1 MTFLVDAYTEE
12 EAPTASGGKQ
22 KRTVLKLHPA
32 IAPVKVAIL
41 PLSRNERL
49 VPLARE
55 VYDTVRQSSAVDG
68 FVQYDD
74 AQSIGRRYRR
84 QDEIGTPLCITVDF
98 DSLDDN
104 AVTIRDRD
112 TMEQARVPIA
122 SLDAELGARPSR
134 LSEMRILHFADLHI
148 GVENYGRIDPDTGLS
163 SRLGDFLHTYDELV
177 DYAIDTSVDLV
188 LFCGDAYKSRDPSQT
203 HQREF
208 ARRIARLSRAGI
220 PTFLLVGNHDTPQV
234 IAQATALEIFPTLNV
249 ANVHIGDRLKTYV
262 VETRSGPLQVVALPW
277 IKRSDF
283 LASDAAR
290 GLTHQQINEEIQRMI
305 DSAIR
310 VQVEGLDYAIPAVL
324 AGHVTISQ
332 STLASEQ
339 TMMLGHDHVL
349 LNSSVALPQFDYV
362 ALGHIHR
369 HQVLSQD
376 PHVVYAGSL
385 QRVDFGEEKDEKGFL
400 RHRAGYDSAT
410 GFTPHFI
417 RIRQQQRAKVPHDRC
432 YALFRRRRPN
442 FNCNRRNR
450 IRRLTRRNRKTANL
464 AASGTRTDARRRQNP
479 RRAEPRTPCRIHLK
493 GRG

>member
-1 MTFLVDAYTEE
+1 
-12 EAPTASGGKQ
+12 
-22 KRTVLKLHPA
+22 
-32 IAPVKVAIL
+32 
-41 PLSRNERL
+41 
-49 VPLARE
+49 
-55 VYDTVRQSSAVDG
+55 
-68 FVQYDD
+68 
-74 AQSIGRRYRR
+74 
-84 QDEIGTPLCITVDF
+84 
-98 DSLDDN
+98 
-104 AVTIRDRD
+104 
-112 TMEQARVPIA
+112 
-122 SLDAELGARPSR
+122 
-134 LSEMRILHFADLHI
+134 MRILHFADLHI
-148 GVENYGRIDPDTGLS
+148 GVENYGRIDPNTGLS
-163 SRLGDFLHTYDELV
+163 TRLGDFLHTYDELV
-177 DYAIDTSVDLV
+177 DYAIDASVDLV

-208 ARRIARLSRAGI
+208 ARRIAKLSHAGI

-305 DSAIR
+305 DNAIR
-310 VQVEGLDYAIPAVL
+310 AQVENLDSTLPAVL

-369 HQVLSQD
+369 HQVLSRN

-385 QRVDFGEEKDEKGFL
+385 QRVDFGEEKDEKGFCVIELDPTQPQGSRLASFEFVNSDARKFLTIDVSLSSSDEDPTATAINVIEAEDL
-400 RHRAGYDSAT
+400 RGAIVRLRISLPAELEPMLIES
-410 GFTPHFI
+410 
-417 RIRQQQRAKVPHDRC
+417 RIRDALGPAHHVASISKDVADRARTRLQDTNTRGLTPKDALRLYFDTRGVPDDRASVLMR
-432 YALFRRRRPN
+432 YAEELISER
-442 FNCNRRNR
+442 
-450 IRRLTRRNRKTANL
+450 
-464 AASGTRTDARRRQNP
+464 
-479 RRAEPRTPCRIHLK
+479 E
-493 GRG
+493 

>member
-1 MTFLVDAYTEE
+1 
-12 EAPTASGGKQ
+12 
-22 KRTVLKLHPA
+22 
-32 IAPVKVAIL
+32 
-41 PLSRNERL
+41 
-49 VPLARE
+49 
-55 VYDTVRQSSAVDG
+55 
-68 FVQYDD
+68 
-74 AQSIGRRYRR
+74 
-84 QDEIGTPLCITVDF
+84 
-98 DSLDDN
+98 
-104 AVTIRDRD
+104 
-112 TMEQARVPIA
+112 
-122 SLDAELGARPSR
+122 
-134 LSEMRILHFADLHI
+134 MRILHFADLHI
-148 GVENYGRIDPDTGLS
+148 GVENYGRIDPNTGLS
-163 SRLGDFLHTYDELV
+163 TRLGDFLHTYDELV

-208 ARRIARLSRAGI
+208 ARRIARLSHAGI

-305 DSAIR
+305 DNAVR
-310 VQVEGLDYAIPAVL
+310 AQVEDLDSTIPAVL

-369 HQVLSQD
+369 HQVLSRS
-376 PHVVYAGSL
+376 PHVVYAGSP
-385 QRVDFGEEKDEKGFL
+385 QRVDFGEEKDEKGFCVIEL
-400 RHRAGYDSAT
+400 DPTQPQGS
-410 GFTPHFI
+410 
-417 RIRQQQRAKVPHDRC
+417 
-432 YALFRRRRPN
+432 
-442 FNCNRRNR
+442 
-450 IRRLTRRNRKTANL
+450 RL
-464 AASGTRTDARRRQNP
+464 ASFEFVSSDARRFLTIDVKLSSGDEDPTATVISAVEAEVLRGAIVRLRISLP
-479 RRAEPRTPCRIHLK
+479 AELEPMLVEGRIRDALGSAHYVASISKDVADRARTRLQDANT
-493 GRG
+493 RGLTPKDALQLYLDTRSVPDDRASVLMQYAEDLITQRE